1 MVELIELKYDQVQA
15 FKNACHESGQSLLL
29 ETTTDIFWGVGC
41 RFHKAN
47 HKDIMAFAGIN
58 LLGWIIMLVLDKPMG
73 KDTTWIK
80 DLHDNY
86 PDVALFQGIKHL
98 LNFL

>member
-1 MVELIELKYDQVQA
+1 MLELIELKYDQVQA

-41 RFHKAN
+41 RCQEAN
-47 HKDIMAFAGIN
+47 HKDIMAFTGHN
-58 LLGWIIMLVLDKPMG
+58 LLGWIIMLVIDKHMG

-86 PDVALFQGIKHL
+86 PDVPLIQGIKHL
-98 LNFL
+98 LKFL